1 MGVLKMKFKKLLSVG
16 LTVCVV
22 SLGLIGCTSTKDEN
36 VLKVGASPVPHAEI
50 LEIVKDDLE
59 KEGIKLEVIEFT
71 DYVTPNTALNDG
83 EIDANFFQHVP
94 YMESFERENKMDF
107 SSVGSVHVEPLALY
121 SNSAKSIEKLKD
133 NAVIAVPNDPT
144 NGGRALLLLQNKGLI
159 KLKADAGLEA
169 TEKDIVENKNN
180 FTFKPMEAAQLPR
193 VLGDVDAAII
203 NSNYALEADLNPTTD
218 SLLIEGTESPY
229 ANVVSVNAGKEND
242 EKIKALINALQSD
255 EVKKFIEDKYEGGV
269 VPAFAK

>member
-1 MGVLKMKFKKLLSVG
+1 MRLKKLLSVG

-22 SLGLIGCTSTKDEN
+22 SLGLIGCTSTKEDN
-36 VLKVGASPVPHAEI
+36 VLKVGATPVPHSEI

-59 KEGIKLEVIEFT
+59 KEGIKLEVVEFT
-71 DYVTPNTALNDG
+71 DYITPNTALNDG

-94 YMESFERENKMDF
+94 YMESFEKENNIDL
-107 SSVGSVHVEPLALY
+107 SSAGSIHVEPIGLY
-121 SNSAKSIEKLKD
+121 SNSVKSVDALKD
-133 NAVIAVPNDPT
+133 NAVIAIPNDPT
-144 NGGRALLLLQNKGLI
+144 NGGRALLLLQDKGLI

-169 TEKDIVENKNN
+169 TEKDIVENKKN

-193 VLGDVDAAII
+193 VLGDVDAAVI
-203 NSNYALEADLNPTTD
+203 NSNYAIEAGLNPTKD

-229 ANVVSVNAGKEND
+229 ANIVSVKAGNESD